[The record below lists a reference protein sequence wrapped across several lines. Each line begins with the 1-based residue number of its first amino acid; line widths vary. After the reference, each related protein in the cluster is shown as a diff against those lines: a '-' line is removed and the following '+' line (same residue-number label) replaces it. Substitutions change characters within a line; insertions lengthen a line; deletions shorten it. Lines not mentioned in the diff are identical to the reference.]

1 MSAGELNSTALGEL
15 WSGKLGSLDAKHFH
29 DEEAAAAISLGWMH
43 MVIQRVMRGYA
54 GEFMR
59 TVEASH

>member
-1 MSAGELNSTALGEL
+1 M
-15 WSGKLGSLDAKHFH
+15 LDAKHFH
-29 DEEAAAAISLGWMH
+29 DEEAAAAISLGWMY
-43 MVIQRVMRGYA
+43 MVIQRVMRRYD

>member
-1 MSAGELNSTALGEL
+1 VPANLNSTALGER
-15 WSGKLGSLDAKHFH
+15 WSGKLGSLDAKRFH
-29 DEEAAAAISLGWMH
+29 EEEAAAGISLGWMH
-43 MVIQRVMRGYA
+43 VVIQRVMRGYA